1 MAKQLAKDNHTKEEI
16 RKLIVEMGQKHH
28 SHPAVLAFLIELARL
43 DPINYRGLITHCLKY
58 CDHIHM
64 LCQSARNKLVE
75 ILGPAGFSFMSNLTE
90 FSTFATLFNYD
101 EDDCIYGH
109 GDYDIHNYVT
119 LRCKF
124 VFVNKKTFEQLEL
137 MTSFSAGKTKEIHDM
152 GSDHIYSWA
161 DKTLM
166 LPTESMGVYTLNKM
180 LVRPECAPKY
190 LRIILQEIIDMFQI
204 ETRRD
209 RYR

>member
-1 MAKQLAKDNHTKEEI
+1 
-16 RKLIVEMGQKHH
+16 
-28 SHPAVLAFLIELARL
+28 
-43 DPINYRGLITHCLKY
+43 
-58 CDHIHM
+58 
-64 LCQSARNKLVE
+64 
-75 ILGPAGFSFMSNLTE
+75 MSNLTE

-101 EDDCIYGH
+101 RDEGIYGY

-137 MTSFSAGKTKEIHDM
+137 MTSFSAGKTREIHDM
-152 GSDHIYSWA
+152 DSDHIYSWA

-190 LRIILQEIIDMFQI
+190 LRIILQEIIDMFQT